1 METQQTVQTCQS
13 AKTYKNLITHVND
26 ISVSALISPKKKKK
40 TGWEKIIKARPCATS
55 LDWSR
60 DPDAASIYGS
70 VHPINT
76 LDLKDPEA
84 PWTMRSMEF

>member
-1 METQQTVQTCQS
+1 ML
-13 AKTYKNLITHVND
+13 KTYQSPL
-26 ISVSALISPKKKKK
+26 LISPKK
-40 TGWEKIIKARPCATS
+40 GWEKIIKARPCATS

-70 VHPINT
+70 VRLINM

-84 PWTMRSMEF
+84 PGTMRSMEF